1 MRTPILIPGSA
12 QRASKSNELNAA
24 SAVGLNLAQIAAF
37 GLMPVAFL
45 AGLLRSR
52 LARFGVAELV
62 VELTAAP
69 AGGQLRDNLARVL
82 GDQSLELA
90 FWLPARAGFADLDGC
105 PVQLPPAGSGRA
117 VTRVERDGRPIA
129 ALIHDPA
136 LEQDPELIAGVS
148 AAAALALEA
157 ERLQAE
163 LKAKIAELRAS
174 RTRIVEAGDSERRRL
189 ERNLH
194 DGTQQRLLALSFTLG
209 LAETRLPAE
218 PAQARTLVT
227 GAKEEL
233 GRAIEELRELAHGI
247 HPQILTER
255 GLAAA
260 IDTLAAR
267 SPLPVSVSVPD
278 ERLPAPVEATAY
290 YVVSE
295 ALANAAKHSRAH
307 RIQVRLSREKMMV
320 VIKISDDGVGG
331 ADRAGSG
338 LRGLVDRVEAL
349 DGRLYLASPVGGGTT
364 IRAEIPCAS

>member
-1 MRTPILIPGSA
+1 M
-12 QRASKSNELNAA
+12 
-24 SAVGLNLAQIAAF
+24 
-37 GLMPVAFL
+37 
-45 AGLLRSR
+45 
-52 LARFGVAELV
+52 
-62 VELTAAP
+62 
-69 AGGQLRDNLARVL
+69 
-82 GDQSLELA
+82 
-90 FWLPARAGFADLDGC
+90 
-105 PVQLPPAGSGRA
+105 
-117 VTRVERDGRPIA
+117 
-129 ALIHDPA
+129 
-136 LEQDPELIAGVS
+136 
-148 AAAALALEA
+148 
-157 ERLQAE
+157 
-163 LKAKIAELRAS
+163 
-174 RTRIVEAGDSERRRL
+174 
-189 ERNLH
+189 
-194 DGTQQRLLALSFTLG
+194 
-209 LAETRLPAE
+209 
-218 PAQARTLVT
+218 T

-233 GRAIEELRELAHGI
+233 GRAIDELRELAHGI

-278 ERLPAPVEATAY
+278 ERLPVPVEATAY

-307 RIQVRLSREKMMV
+307 RIQVRLSRENMMV